1 MLISICLSE
10 FQFYKQQLCAALL
23 GNTKRKKADIEQYQT
38 NNIDYITMKFV
49 RYVCNSQ
56 ISKAFEL
63 DAAYLKIRKV
73 KEKANN
79 KLQRT
84 NTLDETRVMK
94 A

>member
-1 MLISICLSE
+1 MLISICLSA
-10 FQFYKQQLCAALL
+10 FQLYKQQLCTVLL
-23 GNTKRKKADIEQYQT
+23 GNTKRKKADIEQYRT
-38 NNIDYITMKFV
+38 NIDYTSVEFV

-63 DAAYLKIRKV
+63 ATAHLKIRKV

-84 NTLDETRVMK
+84 NTFDETRVMK

>member
-1 MLISICLSE
+1 
-10 FQFYKQQLCAALL
+10 
-23 GNTKRKKADIEQYQT
+23 
-38 NNIDYITMKFV
+38 MKFV

-63 DAAYLKIRKV
+63 AAAYLKIRKV

-84 NTLDETRVMK
+84 NTFEKTGVK
-94 A
+94 KHK

>member
-38 NNIDYITMKFV
+38 NIDYITMKFV

-63 DAAYLKIRKV
+63 AAAYLKIRKA

>member
-1 MLISICLSE
+1 
-10 FQFYKQQLCAALL
+10 
-23 GNTKRKKADIEQYQT
+23 
-38 NNIDYITMKFV
+38 MKFV

-63 DAAYLKIRKV
+63 AAAYLKIRKV